1 MIALI
6 VVAQGRGVKALR
18 SRRKGPREQVNAEL
32 LNGGI
37 VWFVLHEVPNPVRPG
52 AVARLQLGDGKVPL
66 DPVVV
71 GIKEFKAERA
81 RRKSLA
87 GRSTIVWVLVTS
99 WIVVIDPCEMPK
111 FS

>member
-6 VVAQGRGVKALR
+6 MVAQGRGVKALR

-32 LNGGI
+32 LDGGI

-71 GIKEFKAERA
+71 GIFGQRLGQNLGCPSPVAG
-81 RRKSLA
+81 LA
-87 GRSTIVWVLVTS
+87 LGSRVF
-99 WIVVIDPCEMPK
+99 E
-111 FS
+111 